1 VYERTVPGLSHSPI
15 DQTSGPRVTPG
26 IVSDA
31 SVVSESPPDVI
42 TVEGGPS
49 GALVREG
56 LSVTI
61 RRVAI
66 PAVIANLLMTA
77 FHNVD
82 TYWIGR
88 HLGATALAAATSSV
102 FWIWLVIS
110 IAELVSIGAGAIVA
124 RRYGER
130 QPNEAARTAGD
141 GIWFALILG
150 ALVALILPPILPQ
163 LFSVMNVQGETARV
177 GQQYLYTY
185 LRGMPLI
192 FGFFAVDAAFRASGD
207 TRTPLVILTVSTLL
221 AMILDPILILGLYG
235 APALGVQGAA
245 LATLVPRGLAFVF
258 GALVL
263 RRRQLVH
270 MLRPRLVVLGNIA
283 RIGGPTAATGVAFSA
298 IYVLLTRTTTEFGT
312 PALAALGVGFRI
324 ESFVYLF
331 SVGLGAA
338 VAAIVGQSLGAG
350 MIARARRAGWL
361 GVGLAT
367 IPGAIMAVV
376 MLGWPERVTSIF
388 TNDLLVIEEAS
399 RYLRIAAASQLFL
412 GAEIVL
418 EGALGGAGYTLVPM
432 MVSMSIT
439 ALRIPLGA
447 WSAAHW
453 GTTGLW
459 WTLALTATARGIAM
473 ALIWRSRRWESV
485 RFPAK

>member
-1 VYERTVPGLSHSPI
+1 M
-15 DQTSGPRVTPG
+15 
-26 IVSDA
+26 SDA
-31 SVVSESPPDVI
+31 SVVSESPPDVLSADS
-42 TVEGGPS
+42 GPS

-110 IAELVSIGAGAIVA
+110 IAELVSIGAGSIVA

-130 QPNEAARTAGD
+130 RPEEAARTAGE
-141 GIWFALILG
+141 GIWL
-150 ALVALILPPILPQ
+150 ALVLGVLVAIILPLMLPQ
-163 LFSVMNVQGETARV
+163 LFELMNLEGETARV
-177 GQQYLYTY
+177 GQQYLGTY

-207 TRTPLVILTVSTLL
+207 TRTPLVILAVSTIL

-245 LATLVPRGLAFVF
+245 LATLVPRGLACVF
-258 GALVL
+258 GWIVL
-263 RRRQLVH
+263 RRRTLVR
-270 MLRPRLVVLGNIA
+270 MVRPRLAVLANIA

-350 MIARARRAGWL
+350 MVGRARKAGWL
-361 GVGLAT
+361 GVALAT
-367 IPGAIMAVV
+367 IPGAVMAVIMIV
-376 MLGWPERVTSIF
+376 WPERIASIF
-388 TNDLLVIEEAS
+388 TSDVLVVEEAS

-432 MVSMSIT
+432 VVSMSIT
-439 ALRIPLGA
+439 ASRIPLAA
-447 WSAAHW
+447 WSAALW

-473 ALIWRSRRWESV
+473 ACIWQSRGWEGTRSGGGQKFDDVS
-485 RFPAK
+485 

>member
-1 VYERTVPGLSHSPI
+1 M
-15 DQTSGPRVTPG
+15 TPG

-31 SVVSESPPDVI
+31 SVVSEFPPDVYPEPV
-42 TVEGGPS
+42 TSENKP
-49 GALVREG
+49 GALVRES

-61 RRVAI
+61 RRVAL

-110 IAELVSIGAGAIVA
+110 IAELVSIGSGAIIS

-130 QPNEAARTAGD
+130 SPREAARVAGE
-141 GIWFALILG
+141 GIWMALALG
-150 ALVALILPPILPQ
+150 VLVAIIVPAILPQ
-163 LFSVMNVQGETARV
+163 IFAVMNVQGETARV
-177 GQQYLYTY
+177 GEDYLATY
-185 LRGMPLI
+185 MRGMPLI

-207 TRTPLVILTVSTLL
+207 TRTPLVILTVSTIL
-221 AMILDPILILGLYG
+221 ALVLDPILILGLFG
-235 APALGVQGAA
+235 APALGVKGAA

-258 GALVL
+258 GWIVL
-263 RRRQLVH
+263 RRRQL
-270 MLRPRLVVLGNIA
+270 MQMMRPRLNVLANIA
-283 RIGGPTAATGVAFSA
+283 RIGGPTAATGIAFSA
-298 IYVLLTRTTTEFGT
+298 IYVLLTRTTTTFGT

-350 MIARARRAGWL
+350 MVDRARRAGWM
-361 GVGLAT
+361 GVALAT
-367 IPGAIMAVV
+367 IPGLLMAVV
-376 MLGWPERVTSIF
+376 MLVWPVEIVSKFTS
-388 TNDLLVIEEAS
+388 DALVIAEAS
-399 RYLRIAAASQLFL
+399 KYLRIAAASQLFL

-432 MVSMSIT
+432 IVSMSIT
-439 ALRIPLGA
+439 ASRIPFGA

-473 ALIWRSRRWESV
+473 ALIWHSCDWHRVKLAR
-485 RFPAK
+485 KK

>member
-1 VYERTVPGLSHSPI
+1 
-15 DQTSGPRVTPG
+15 
-26 IVSDA
+26 
-31 SVVSESPPDVI
+31 
-42 TVEGGPS
+42 
-49 GALVREG
+49 
-56 LSVTI
+56 
-61 RRVAI
+61 
-66 PAVIANLLMTA
+66 MTA

-130 QPNEAARTAGD
+130 LPQEAARTAGE
-141 GIWFALILG
+141 GIWLALILG
-150 ALVALILPPILPQ
+150 TLVAILLPLVLPE
-163 LFSVMNVQGETARV
+163 LFAMMNLHGETARV
-177 GQQYLYTY
+177 GQQYLGTY

-207 TRTPLVILTVSTLL
+207 TRTPLVILTISTLL
-221 AMILDPILILGLYG
+221 ALALDPILILGLFG
-235 APALGVQGAA
+235 APALGVKGAA
-245 LATLVPRGLAFVF
+245 LATLVPRGLAFLF
-258 GALVL
+258 GVVVLKRRSLV
-263 RRRQLVH
+263 R
-270 MLRPRLVVLGNIA
+270 MMRPRAALLASIA

-298 IYVLLTRTTTEFGT
+298 IYVGLTRTTTNFGT
-312 PALAALGVGFRI
+312 TALAALGVGFRV

-350 MIARARRAGWL
+350 MTERARRAGWL

-367 IPGAIMAVV
+367 IPGAVMAVV
-376 MLGWPERVTSIF
+376 MLVWPDAIAAIF
-388 TNDLLVIEEAS
+388 TRDPQVIEEAGK
-399 RYLRIAAASQLFL
+399 YLRIAAASQLFL

-418 EGALGGAGYTLVPM
+418 EGALGGAGYTFVPM
-432 MVSMSIT
+432 VVSMGIT
-439 ALRIPLGA
+439 ASRIPFGA

-473 ALIWRSRRWESV
+473 ACIWQSRRWEKV
-485 RFPAK
+485 RIPRA